1 MQSSLFKQSERN
13 NGDGREISFLVAC
26 LLDELFVIE
35 SINNY
40 YLALFCHSE
49 DRVAMLNRVAQV
61 LFATIQDSLLDEMT
75 VRFARLIDKERICGN
90 ETFTLNRFDAF
101 SQGLENPD
109 AYSQKLSRAKEHIDK
124 AFKDTRNQYLAHL
137 QLDPLLDG
145 TKFSYA
151 SSLNVREAITSCVDF
166 VEEAEKQFD
175 IPRLYFPN
183 HEEDREV
190 DKFLE
195 VLEKGYEQILPKKWW
210 KKKAAGNNNNQG
222 SPDE

>member
-40 YLALFCHSE
+40 YRALFCHSE
-49 DRVAMLNRVAQV
+49 ERVDMLNRVAQV
-61 LFATIQDSLLDEMT
+61 LFATMQDSLLDEMT
-75 VRFARLIDKERICGN
+75 IRFARLIDKERICGN

-101 SQGLENPD
+101 SLDLENPD
-109 AYSQKLSRAKEHIDK
+109 EYTKKLTLAKDCIDE

-137 QLDPLLDG
+137 QWDPLRDG
-145 TKFSYA
+145 TKFSYS
-151 SSLNVREAITSCVDF
+151 SSLDVREAIASCLDF
-166 VEEAEKQFD
+166 VEEAERQFN

-183 HEEDREV
+183 HEENREV
-190 DKFLE
+190 DRFLE

-210 KKKAAGNNNNQG
+210 KKSATSDDRLGNSQV
-222 SPDE
+222 